1 MIPSR
6 FRVLFFCLLLAGLAR
21 AEDAPA
27 KPDALKLAQQVHDI
41 FEAKCLECH
50 GPELPRPKGK
60 FGYVLDLKR
69 IADNPKMIVRGEP
82 DGSDLYDMVLHDEMP
97 GEDAMVPPLSAAE
110 KEIVKKWIE
119 AGAPHELPAG
129 AVAAAPVVA
138 APAAIPEMS
147 FAKKAV
153 RWVGRFHPVSTH
165 FPVALMYVAVLA
177 EMLGWW
183 TRRESWL
190 ATVRFLIVLAA
201 LGGITTAGLGWVNA
215 SFTSYVGQSAA
226 VLVWHRWLGT
236 FTAVWMTACAGL
248 SVISEC
254 EEGSAARR
262 RFRGALLVGAL
273 LVGVSGFLGSALI
286 FGLDHY
292 AWK

>member
-1 MIPSR
+1 
-6 FRVLFFCLLLAGLAR
+6 
-21 AEDAPA
+21 
-27 KPDALKLAQQVHDI
+27 
-41 FEAKCLECH
+41 
-50 GPELPRPKGK
+50 
-60 FGYVLDLKR
+60 
-69 IADNPKMIVRGEP
+69 
-82 DGSDLYDMVLHDEMP
+82 
-97 GEDAMVPPLSAAE
+97 
-110 KEIVKKWIE
+110 
-119 AGAPHELPAG
+119 
-129 AVAAAPVVA
+129 
-138 APAAIPEMS
+138 MS
-147 FAKKAV
+147 FGKKAI

-201 LGGITTAGLGWVNA
+201 LGGITTAGLGWLNA

-226 VLVWHRWLGT
+226 VLTWHRWLGT
-236 FTAVWMTACAGL
+236 FTALWMTACAGL
-248 SVISEC
+248 SVISRC

-262 RFRGALLVGAL
+262 RFRCALLVGAM